1 MDGWFGVKCDKKCMK
16 YCCCCVEENKCM
28 LCEKGLVGE
37 NCDVKCL
44 MWCLI
49 CVNDIFI
56 GNIMCLECGGD
67 FKIFEKN
74 CLCINI
80 KCIKIMEI

>member
-1 MDGWFGVKCDKKCMK
+1 
-16 YCCCCVEENKCM
+16 
-28 LCEKGLVGE
+28 
-37 NCDVKCL
+37 

-80 KCIKIMEI
+80 KCIKIMEIWGKGFVCERCVEGWYLRDGICCLCYYCVGGN